1 MAEGRFFRIDPSHR
15 RFHTPL
21 DGIHGVGFRGDLEN
35 LGGRDVIYFGIVKGN
50 IGQPSPSI
58 ERGGLGVQSHLF
70 SDGPINI
77 QHPDFR
83 HGGSSM
89 SRSIWF
95 LWD

>member
-1 MAEGRFFRIDPSHR
+1 VVTWKIW
-15 RFHTPL
+15 
-21 DGIHGVGFRGDLEN
+21 
-35 LGGRDVIYFGIVKGN
+35 GGRDVIHFGVVKGN
-50 IGQPSPSI
+50 LGQPSPSI

-95 LWD
+95 LWDLCPFSGSLLGLATQP